1 MNNQHTPLLADQFYH
16 VFSRAVGSEKLF
28 ISNENYLYFLRK
40 MKHHILP
47 VADVFAY
54 SLLPNHF
61 HLLVRIKQME
71 TLNAYFENRKSK
83 PFNELVNDM
92 PDFVMEQF
100 SNWLNGYTKAFN
112 KMYNRKGGLFIDYL
126 KRSEA
131 LTDTDITSFIFYI
144 HKNAVHH
151 ELTKQIGEWSYDS
164 YPLILSEKP
173 TSLLRNEIIA
183 WFGSKKWFIDFHQ
196 QNIDLKK
203 INLE

>member
-1 MNNQHTPLLADQFYH
+1 MNKQYTPLLADQFYH

-28 ISNENYLYFLRK
+28 IAKENYLYFLRR

-47 VADVFAY
+47 VVDVFAY

-71 TLNAYFENRKSK
+71 TLKVYFENRKSK
-83 PFNELVNDM
+83 LLNEL
-92 PDFVMEQF
+92 PGFVMEQF
-100 SNWLNGYTKAFN
+100 ANWLNGYTKAFN
-112 KMYNRKGGLFIDYL
+112 KMYNRKEGLFIDYL

-131 LTDTDITSFIFYI
+131 LTDTDITSSIFYI

-151 ELTKQIGEWSYDS
+151 GLTKQIGEWSYDS

-173 TSLLRNEIIA
+173 TSLLRDEIIA
-183 WFGSKKWFIDFHQ
+183 LFGSKKSFIDFHQ
-196 QNIDLKK
+196 QPIEFKKIDL
-203 INLE
+203 E